1 MIKMKLYDKFINTV
15 ILAIYSWRYNVY
27 ILYIQTV
34 SDQVFCAVKFPELG
48 TSFGIY

>member
-1 MIKMKLYDKFINTV
+1 MQLYDKFINPV

-27 ILYIQTV
+27 VLYIQTV
-34 SDQVFCAVKFPELG
+34 SDPKFFCAVKFPELG